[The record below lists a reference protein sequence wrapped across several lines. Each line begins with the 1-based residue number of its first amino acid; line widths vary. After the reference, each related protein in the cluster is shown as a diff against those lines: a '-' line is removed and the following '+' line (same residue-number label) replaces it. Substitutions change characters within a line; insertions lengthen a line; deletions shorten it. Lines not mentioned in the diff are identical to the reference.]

1 MSGRASTPPSSHLRH
16 HERRRGAGHSHSDH
30 TFNFANAMLRSVPFH
45 LTSITAPEA
54 KFGGGVSM
62 ESLSRRFDTIPQ
74 PELCPPIQV

>member
-1 MSGRASTPPSSHLRH
+1 
-16 HERRRGAGHSHSDH
+16 
-30 TFNFANAMLRSVPFH
+30 MLRSVPFH